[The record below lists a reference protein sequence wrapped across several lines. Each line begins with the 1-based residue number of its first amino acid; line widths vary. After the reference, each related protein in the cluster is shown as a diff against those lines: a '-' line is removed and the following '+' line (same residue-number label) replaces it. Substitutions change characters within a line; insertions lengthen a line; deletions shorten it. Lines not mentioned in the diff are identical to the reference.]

1 MTPLLLPFQPHQLI
15 CLNVELLL
23 RPALGEWGVPP
34 VLNSEVE

>member
-1 MTPLLLPFQPHQLI
+1 LTPLLLLFESHRHTW
-15 CLNVELLL
+15 LNVEPLL